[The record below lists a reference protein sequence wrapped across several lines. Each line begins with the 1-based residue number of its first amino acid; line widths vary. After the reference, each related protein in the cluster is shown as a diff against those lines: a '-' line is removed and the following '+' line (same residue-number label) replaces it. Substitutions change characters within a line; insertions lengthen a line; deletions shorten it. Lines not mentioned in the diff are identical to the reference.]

1 MSSRLDAITDWAS
14 RAQRTN
20 FRVATLARQC
30 EVTERQLRR
39 YFRTKFGVSP
49 NLWLTA
55 ARLELVQPLLQRGQ
69 SVKEIAAQI
78 GFSQQGNLTR
88 RFKQRYN
95 VTPSSLRNTALVAQ
109 HVRFG

>member
-1 MSSRLDAITDWAS
+1 MSSRLDAITDWEA
-14 RAQRTN
+14 RAQRAN
-20 FRVATLARQC
+20 FHVAALADQC

-39 YFRTKFGVSP
+39 YFRAKFGMSP
-49 NLWLTA
+49 NLWLTV

-88 RFKQRYN
+88 RFKQQYK
-95 VTPSSLRNTALVAQ
+95 VTPSSLRNPAPVTQ
-109 HVRFG
+109 YVRFG

>member
-1 MSSRLDAITDWAS
+1 MSSRLDAITDWAT
-14 RAQRTN
+14 RAQRAN
-20 FRVATLARQC
+20 FCVATLAGQC

-39 YFRTKFGVSP
+39 YFRTKFGMSP

-55 ARLELVQPLLQRGQ
+55 ARLELVQTLLQRGQ

-88 RFKQRYN
+88 LFKQQFK
-95 VTPSSLRNTALVAQ
+95 VTPSSLRNPPPATP
-109 HVRFG
+109 HVRLG

>member
-1 MSSRLDAITDWAS
+1 MSSRLDAITDWAT
-14 RAQRTN
+14 RAQRAN
-20 FRVATLARQC
+20 FHVATLAGQC

-39 YFRTKFGVSP
+39 YFHTKFGMSP

-55 ARLELVQPLLQRGQ
+55 ARLEMVKPLLQRGQ
-69 SVKEIAAQI
+69 SVKEIAAKV

-88 RFKQRYN
+88 RFKQQYK
-95 VTPSSLRNTALVAQ
+95 VTPSSLRNPAAVAR